1 MREWERKRD
10 FVRWSL
16 CPGGP
21 AVEIDLFFFCYS
33 ADHFYI
39 YNFVAD
45 VLGGLPHLSG
55 LSLKMTEGERKAER
69 KVVVQKSIK
78 AKENNFIWPVFH
90 CGYLLNE
97 KQYTWISVHQ

>member
-1 MREWERKRD
+1 MHTERAERLCSM
-10 FVRWSL
+10 VSL

-21 AVEIDLFFFCYS
+21 AVEIYLFFCYS

-55 LSLKMTEGERKAER
+55 PSLKMTEGE
-69 KVVVQKSIK
+69 
-78 AKENNFIWPVFH
+78 
-90 CGYLLNE
+90 
-97 KQYTWISVHQ
+97 